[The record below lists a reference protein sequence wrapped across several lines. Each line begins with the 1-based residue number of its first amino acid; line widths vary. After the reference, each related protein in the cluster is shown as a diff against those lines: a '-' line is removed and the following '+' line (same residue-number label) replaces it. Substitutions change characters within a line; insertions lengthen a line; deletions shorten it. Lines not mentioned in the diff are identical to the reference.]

1 MATQEISNTKP
12 YISIYNDVISN
23 INEKTSELVLS
34 AKQKAFNNLLTTG
47 FPTHRKGNEDWK
59 YTDVNKILQKEYK
72 LVEKSFNTSNDRY
85 ENIISGLPSYNSNNY
100 LIFINGVFQPEI
112 SQTSNES
119 IIIDSLENSLD
130 NYSSIITPHLE
141 DLSTSDDPFM
151 NFNTALFQDGVFI
164 YAPKNTTVNNPIQ
177 VINIESN
184 NSPDKNYIISP
195 LLLVIADDGSYV
207 NLEEYCIGTD
217 NSSNL
222 INTISRFVICKS
234 SKLNYSRFQNYS
246 NQTNNINNS
255 LATLEQNSTLNSFY
269 LDFGGQIIRNNLNV
283 ELLGEE
289 STANMLGLYLPNSN
303 QHVDNQVIVD
313 HKSPYSYSDQT
324 YKGILNGNAQS
335 VFHGSIIVRE
345 KSIKV
350 DAAQEDK
357 NLLLSSEAEAYTKPA
372 FWIYCDDVMCKHGAA
387 CGQIDEESLF
397 YLTSRGIS
405 NTVAKQL
412 LVRGF
417 VGDVLNRIESD
428 TTNKKYIENQ
438 IENKLDSWL

>member
-1 MATQEISNTKP
+1 MTTQEVSNTKP
-12 YISIYNDVISN
+12 YISIFNDVISN
-23 INEKTSELVLS
+23 MNEKTSASLLS
-34 AKQKAFNNLLTTG
+34 AKQKAFDNLMTNG

-72 LVEKSFNTSNDRY
+72 LVEKGFNSSNDQHK
-85 ENIISGLPSYNSNNY
+85 NIISSLPSYKSNNY

-112 SQTSNES
+112 SQISNES
-119 IIIDSLENSLD
+119 IIIDSLGNSLD
-130 NYSSIITPHLE
+130 KYSSIINPHLE
-141 DLSTSDDPFM
+141 SLSTSDDPFM

-164 YAPKNTTVNNPIQ
+164 YAPENTVVSNPIQ

-184 NSPDKNYIISP
+184 NPSNSDYIISP
-195 LLLVIADDGSYV
+195 LLLVITNDGSYV
-207 NLEEYCIGTD
+207 NLEEYCIGSE

-222 INTISRFVICKS
+222 VNTISRFVICKS
-234 SKLNYSRFQNYS
+234 STLNYSRFQNYS
-246 NQTNNINNS
+246 MQTNNINNS
-255 LATLEQNSTLNSFY
+255 FITLEQNSTFNSFY

-350 DAAQEDK
+350 NAAQEDK

-428 TTNKKYIENQ
+428 PNNKKYIENQ
-438 IENKLDSWL
+438 IENRLDSWL

>member
-1 MATQEISNTKP
+1 M
-12 YISIYNDVISN
+12 
-23 INEKTSELVLS
+23 
-34 AKQKAFNNLLTTG
+34 
-47 FPTHRKGNEDWK
+47 
-59 YTDVNKILQKEYK
+59 
-72 LVEKSFNTSNDRY
+72 
-85 ENIISGLPSYNSNNY
+85 
-100 LIFINGVFQPEI
+100 
-112 SQTSNES
+112 
-119 IIIDSLENSLD
+119 IDE
-130 NYSSIITPHLE
+130 
-141 DLSTSDDPFM
+141 
-151 NFNTALFQDGVFI
+151 
-164 YAPKNTTVNNPIQ
+164 
-177 VINIESN
+177 
-184 NSPDKNYIISP
+184 
-195 LLLVIADDGSYV
+195 GSYI
-207 NLEEYCIGTD
+207 NLEEYCLGSES
-217 NSSNL
+217 SSNL
-222 INTISRFVICKS
+222 INTTTRFVLSKS

-246 NQTNNINNS
+246 KDTNNINNTV
-255 LATLEQNSTLNSFY
+255 AILEQNSTFNSFY
-269 LDFGGQIIRNNLNV
+269 LDFGGQIVRNNLNV

-289 STANMLGLYLPNSN
+289 STANLLGLYLPNTN

-405 NTVAKQL
+405 STVAKQL

-417 VGDVLNRIESD
+417 VGDVLGRIESD
-428 TTNKKYIENQ
+428 TNNKNYIEKQ
-438 IENKLDSWL
+438 IENRLDNWL

>member
-428 TTNKKYIENQ
+428 TNNKKYIENQ